1 MRVTTDGVRDV
12 LFSEAREKKR
22 IESTIRN
29 VFRNRGYDEII
40 SPTLEFYNLFN
51 EGHWP
56 ISEEV
61 MYKLLDR
68 KGNILVLRPD
78 MTLPIA
84 RIISSR
90 MKSIITPTKVFYTCN
105 VYRINESLKGKLNEF
120 TQGGIEIIGSSS
132 IKADVEVIV
141 TAISTLRELGFSEFK
156 IEIGHSG
163 FYGAIT
169 KKLNLNRE
177 KEKELKELV
186 ENKNSLGIKKFLK
199 DKHMNLDDK
208 YIDLFTKLPNLFG
221 NMDIIH
227 EVESLIEDK
236 DEKDALEEIK
246 NIYYLVDSLGLS
258 KYLSIDLG
266 MIQDMSYYTGIV
278 LKGYVNNLG
287 EIVLSGGRYD
297 KLFETFGEKM
307 PATGMAINIDSL
319 AQLVHVEDKVKNKKI
334 LIWYESDFIKEASYF
349 YKELKYTYKVEMC
362 LLDSKYDCIKYFNEK
377 SYDYL
382 IEISSLEMVYIRGN
396 EETIEIHYDKVVD
409 FLKGE

>member
-12 LFSEAREKKR
+12 LFSEAKEKKR

-29 VFRNRGYDEII
+29 VFKNRSYDEII

-51 EGHWP
+51 QGAWP
-56 ISEEV
+56 INEEV

-141 TAISTLRELGFSEFK
+141 TSINALKELGFSEFK

-163 FYGAIT
+163 FYRAIT
-169 KKLNLNRE
+169 RKLNLNKE

-186 ENKNSLGIKKFLK
+186 ENKNSLGIKNFLK
-199 DKHMNLDDK
+199 DIHMNLGDK
-208 YIDLFTKLPNLFG
+208 HVNLLTKLPNLFG
-221 NMDIIH
+221 NMDIID

-236 DEKDALEEIK
+236 DGKDALEEIK
-246 NIYYLVDSLGLS
+246 NIYGLVDSLGLS

-266 MIQDMSYYTGIV
+266 MIQDISYYTGLV
-278 LKGYVNNLG
+278 LKGYVNNSG

-297 KLFETFGEKM
+297 KLFETFGEKI

-319 AQLVHVEDKVKNKKI
+319 VKLVDVENKVKKKKI
-334 LIWYESDFIKEASYF
+334 LIWYESDFIKEGNYL
-349 YKELKYTYKVEMC
+349 YEELGDTYKVELC
-362 LLDSKYDCIKYFNEK
+362 LLDSKEDCIKYFKEK

-382 IEISSLEMVYIRGN
+382 IEIGSLDKVYIREN
-396 EETIEIHYDKVVD
+396 KETTEINYDKVRN
-409 FLKGE
+409 FFEGE